1 MRHILYA
8 LGIALAVAGCMPGH
22 THSPLE
28 ANQPLPVA
36 FYAAH
41 VVSVQN
47 ALIGNRGA
55 GIGITAGPAPI
66 GLIGLHAG
74 PGVEPVSGHVG
85 VATGIG
91 VGIGPGI
98 EAPASALEYTVALDQ
113 SPCARPLGRCDPSS
127 QIVQISQYIQQ
138 EDITPA
144 TPNGVVPHGQPALV
158 RVVDSIAR
166 VVPYTSAA
174 FSGNPSEFRGN
185 IISPPPMGLPPGSAP
200 RAPVLAS
207 PPHGPS
213 DWCGLAAAS
222 TYHPIYFAP

>member
-22 THSPLE
+22 TYSPLE
-28 ANQPLPVA
+28 ANQPFPVA

-55 GIGITAGPAPI
+55 GIGLSAGPAPI

-74 PGVEPVSGHVG
+74 PGLEPVSGHVG
-85 VATGIG
+85 VAAIG

-113 SPCARPLGRCDPSS
+113 DQSPCAAPLGRCSPSS
-127 QIVQISQYIQQ
+127 QIVQISQQILP
-138 EDITPA
+138 EDMTPA
-144 TPNGVVPHGQPALV
+144 TPNGFISPGQPALV
-158 RVVDSIAR
+158 RVVDHIAR
-166 VVPYTSAA
+166 VVPYISAA
-174 FSGNPSEFRGN
+174 FSGIPSNFNGN
-185 IISPPPMGLPPGSAP
+185 IISPPPLLPSGSAWSAP
-200 RAPVLAS
+200 RAPVYAS
-207 PPHGPS
+207 PPR
-213 DWCGLAAAS
+213 GLAAAS
-222 TYHPIYFAP
+222 TYPLYPGP